1 MVCDRKGWKVAN
13 YSRVELEPEIVED
26 DSFIVNPEA
35 FREALEKL
43 MKGGKN
49 GPITSR
55 NVIVSLP
62 EEKTFSHQVSF
73 PADSFQG
80 EDDIL
85 KTAKNYI
92 PIELDD
98 AVVDYK
104 KLDGVSEDRHI
115 TYSVV
120 AAQKN
125 LVESLIENLGEA
137 GLNVLAVDVS
147 KDSLFRCCHSVSLK
161 DQKASAGQDAMV
173 VSVERDATFFNVR
186 MATGETFT
194 INSPVGGQKLVERIK
209 KGLGISTHSEARQ
222 VLGDSEKPT
231 DKRFNEIKDSL
242 QAELGQLA
250 QKALE
255 LKHIVESQTLLK
267 LGRIHVVGTYPCIPG
282 LSDAIQTAFPDTEV
296 ALGISGIG
304 VPEQSCDF
312 AKAIGLALRAIIPLA
327 HETGVNLLPRSRK
340 EELDF
345 AEWRPKI
352 MRSLLAVT
360 VILIGLAGFS
370 GYSMGSSYLG
380 VKIANQEL
388 KVSRERI
395 ENPYLNKLAQ
405 ASQQKSLLEGEM
417 LTILK
422 DSLPLSRLM
431 SKVDGYNVDGV
442 GLVNVTFYL
451 DSAKAVVL
459 RLRGKSA
466 SRELTEQF
474 VMTLG
479 KEPYFSNIISPLS
492 NLVGKGERFINVDM
506 NVESG
511 PIVADYEKSQP
522 KEAPPEE
529 KGDSMGAASA
539 TPATPGSSATGEGVA
554 KSEGALLGNKAP
566 ADLKK
571 VVEAPKPGVPP
582 QQNSTPPESV
592 WAVKPPK
599 SNP

>member
-1 MVCDRKGWKVAN
+1 MVCDRKGWRVAN
-13 YSRVELEPEIVED
+13 FSRVELEPEIVED

-73 PADSFQG
+73 PVDSPQ
-80 EDDIL
+80 EEEDIL

-92 PIELDD
+92 PIELGD

-137 GLNVLAVDVS
+137 GLSVLAVDVS
-147 KDSLFRCCHSVSLK
+147 KDSLFRCCHSVSKK
-161 DQKASAGQDAMV
+161 DQKTSTSQDIMV

-194 INSPVGGQKLVERIK
+194 INSPIGGQKLVERIK

-222 VLGDSEKPT
+222 VLGESEKPT
-231 DKRFNEIKDSL
+231 AKKFGEIKDCL

-267 LGRIHVVGTYPCIPG
+267 LSQIHVVGTYPCIPG
-282 LSDAIQTAFPDTEV
+282 LSDDIQAVFPETEV

-352 MRSLLAVT
+352 LRSLLAAT
-360 VILIGLAGFS
+360 VVLMGLAGLS
-370 GYSMGSSYLG
+370 GYSMGSGYLG
-380 VKIANQEL
+380 VKTANQEL
-388 KVSRERI
+388 KVSRDRI

-405 ASQQKSLLEGEM
+405 ASQQKSRLEGEM

-431 SKVDGYNVDGV
+431 SKIDGYNVDGV

-451 DSAKAVVL
+451 DSAKALVL

-466 SRELTEQF
+466 TRELTEQF
-474 VMTLG
+474 VTNLG
-479 KEPYFSNIISPLS
+479 KEPYFSNVISPLS
-492 NLVGKGERFINVDM
+492 NLVGKGERFINIDM
-506 NVESG
+506 NVEAG
-511 PIVADYEKSQP
+511 PIMADYEKSQP
-522 KEAPPEE
+522 QEAPAA
-529 KGDSMGAASA
+529 KDDSA
-539 TPATPGSSATGEGVA
+539 VA
-554 KSEGALLGNKAP
+554 AP
-566 ADLKK
+566 A
-571 VVEAPKPGVPP
+571 APETSTSVAPDSPAPAVPAPSAGGAEVSKPGGAILK
-582 QQNSTPPESV
+582 NDTPPESV
-592 WAVKPPK
+592 WAVEPPK